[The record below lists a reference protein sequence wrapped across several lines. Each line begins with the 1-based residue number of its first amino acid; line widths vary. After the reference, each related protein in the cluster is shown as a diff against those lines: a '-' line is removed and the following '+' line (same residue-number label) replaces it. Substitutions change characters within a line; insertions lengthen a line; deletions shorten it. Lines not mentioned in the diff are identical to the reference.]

1 MSNVEDK
8 VVAFLVAEWQEGLQI
23 TSIPQAMARLDLR
36 GDEETRWRV
45 GQRLKRAWR
54 RRLGLR
60 GLWRGLRW
68 LRLADRHKVRAWLP
82 SLGRIP
88 SLVAEAR
95 DWNPA
100 VYILS
105 NDEKLIARHILHA
118 GRVLS
123 PDEIAAALNLDR
135 ATVEASL
142 RMLAR
147 LSFLTGEEGR
157 YCLAPGHRHL
167 LEGLGFNFHTVTLE
181 GGEQFNVP

>member
-1 MSNVEDK
+1 MSTVEEM
-8 VVAFLVAEWQEGLQI
+8 VIAFLVAEWQEGLRI
-23 TSIPQAMARLDLR
+23 TTVPQAMARLGLPD
-36 GDEETRWRV
+36 DEEARWQV
-45 GQRLKRAWR
+45 GQRLGRAWR